1 MSIKL
6 KFDSPGWSSQAVLND
21 EALPD
26 LLTLITKH
34 KAQEAAPAPSS
45 TATGSADAPAAGDRG
60 IAAKQWLNQHSA
72 SEVLN
77 LIKWD
82 TNPDKILLMGAWH
95 EASGKPEGWRSA
107 DMESRFS
114 EAKEG
119 FPANFPRDIATAI
132 KEGLVAP
139 VTPRTYKV
147 SRTGWNKIG
156 EAVAKIDV
164 AFSML
169 A

>member
-6 KFDSPGWSSQAVLND
+6 KFDSPGWSSQATLND
-21 EALPD
+21 EAFPELIA
-26 LLTLITKH
+26 LITKF
-34 KAQEAAPAPSS
+34 KSQDAATTAIPPSTDAAPM
-45 TATGSADAPAAGDRG
+45 GDRG
-60 IAAKQWLNQHSA
+60 NAAKQWLIQHSA

-82 TNPDKILLMGAWH
+82 TNADKILLMGAWH

-107 DMESRFS
+107 DMEARFS

-119 FPANFPRDIATAI
+119 FPGNFPRDIATAI
-132 KEGLVAP
+132 KEGLIAP

-147 SRTGWNKIG
+147 SRSGWNKIG
-156 EAVAKIDV
+156 DAVVKLTDPAL
-164 AFSML
+164 AFNT
-169 A
+169 